1 MDLFI
6 SLALGIG
13 LSAASGFRIFVP
25 LLVMSAA
32 ANTGYLEL
40 VDGFAWVGTYPALL
54 TFAVATVIEV
64 LAYYIPWVDN
74 LLDSVATPAAAVAG
88 TLVTAAVITDM
99 DPWLRWTLAVIA
111 GGGTAGI
118 VQAGT
123 TVLRGLS
130 SLATG
135 GLGNFIVATGELIGA
150 VTTALLAIFWPVV
163 ALLLV
168 VILLGVI
175 FIRWRRR
182 RVLTKEGLRPAT

>member
-1 MDLFI
+1 MELFI

-13 LSAASGFRIFVP
+13 LSAACGFRIFVP

-40 VDGFAWVGTYPALL
+40 ADNFAWVGTYPALL
-54 TFAVATVIEV
+54 AFAVATLLEV

-74 LLDSVATPAAAVAG
+74 LLDSVATPTAAVAG

-123 TVLRGLS
+123 AVLRGFS
-130 SLATG
+130 SMATG
-135 GLGNFIVATGELIGA
+135 GLGNFLVATGELIGA
-150 VTTALLAIFWPVV
+150 VTTALLALFWPFV
-163 ALLLV
+163 ALLV
-168 VILLGVI
+168 VVVLLGVI
-175 FIRWRRR
+175 LTRRR
-182 RVLTKEGLRPAT
+182 GRHARAEASP

>member
-1 MDLFI
+1 MELFI

-13 LSAASGFRIFVP
+13 LSAACGFRIFVP

-40 VDGFAWVGTYPALL
+40 ADSFAWVGTYPALL
-54 TFAVATVIEV
+54 AFAVATLLEV

-111 GGGTAGI
+111 GGGTAGV

-123 TVLRGLS
+123 AVLRGLS
-130 SLATG
+130 SMATG
-135 GLGNFIVATGELIGA
+135 GFGNFLVATGELIGA
-150 VTTALLAIFWPVV
+150 VTTALLALFWPFV

-168 VILLGVI
+168 VVLLVVILT
-175 FIRWRRR
+175 RRR
-182 RVLTKEGLRPAT
+182 RRRILVGESSGQAI

>member
-1 MDLFI
+1 MDLFL

-13 LSAASGFRIFVP
+13 LSAACGFRIFVP

-32 ANTGYLEL
+32 ANAGYLEL
-40 VDGFAWVGTYPALL
+40 ADGFAWAGSYPALL

-88 TLVTAAVITDM
+88 VMVTAAVITDM

-123 TVLRGLS
+123 AVLRGLS
-130 SLATG
+130 SMTTG
-135 GLGNFIVATGELIGA
+135 GLGNFLVATGELIGA
-150 VTTALLAIFWPVV
+150 ITTALLAVFWPFV
-163 ALLLV
+163 ALLV
-168 VILLGVI
+168 VVVLLFVI
-175 FIRWRRR
+175 FTRRR
-182 RVLTKEGLRPAT
+182 RHRARVEASP